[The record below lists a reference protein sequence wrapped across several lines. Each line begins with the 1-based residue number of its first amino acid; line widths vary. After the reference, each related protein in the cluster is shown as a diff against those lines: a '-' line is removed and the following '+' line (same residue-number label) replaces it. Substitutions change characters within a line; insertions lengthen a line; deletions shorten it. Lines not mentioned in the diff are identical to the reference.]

1 MTSVHIR
8 GNVCMYDICNMFRIC
23 LTDRLTD
30 KCNHKFEI
38 LNIAPERPVC
48 VQSIIRNKFSARIYP
63 IRNAFTT
70 LCISLLQYVIVL
82 QIVTEWYEKQSQ
94 YHISQEI
101 SHGY

>member
-82 QIVTEWYEKQSQ
+82 QIVTAWYEKQS
-94 YHISQEI
+94 
-101 SHGY
+101 